1 MATTVYDYGPGT
13 YDLTR
18 LADEIRAASPPI
30 PGYQYTNGSGG
41 GPGQPATNVQIVFD
55 APLIPSDKGRLD
67 TIVNAHDGRPRHARP
82 LWAIRQDVQALSTTQ
97 FSNVWNNLSAS
108 VPGEAPRFYLTD
120 YGVNAGAI
128 FVFDHVIYVVQ
139 GTAAQQRA
147 AQLSL
152 TALYVQDNPA
162 YLIHPPFDSTINID
176 GTEPVT

>member
-1 MATTVYDYGPGT
+1 VATTLYDYGPGV
-13 YDLTR
+13 YDLVK
-18 LADEIRAASPPI
+18 LDGEIRAAQPAL
-30 PGYQYTNGSGG
+30 PGYQSLSGLGG
-41 GPGQPATNVQIVFD
+41 GMGQPSTSVQVIFD
-55 APLIPSDKGRLD
+55 APLLPADKGRLD
-67 TIVNAHDGRPRHARP
+67 TIVNAHDGRPRRARP
-82 LWAIRQDVQALSTTQ
+82 LWAIRADVQALTTGQ
-97 FSNVWNNLSAS
+97 FSNVWNNLSAP

-162 YLIHPPFDSTINID
+162 YLLHPPFDSSIVID